1 MQRTEPCNY
10 CKYNPLTL
18 VGKKM
23 LHHGANVQYH
33 KLRVYFENETLETEI
48 NFCPMCGRELTP
60 EDSIKRPPPE
70 WVNSP
75 KMEAFKNVFNNKFG
89 TGAKQ
94 LKGET
99 ENGKETKTQEL

>member
-1 MQRTEPCNY
+1 MRRTEPCDY
-10 CKYNPLTL
+10 CKYNPQTL

-60 EDSIKRPPPE
+60 EDRIKHPTPDWTKNPTLGE
-70 WVNSP
+70 
-75 KMEAFKNVFNNKFG
+75 FKKEFHSKFG
-89 TGAKQ
+89 IDAKQ
-94 LKGET
+94 PKGDT
-99 ENGKETKTQEL
+99 ENG